1 VSLVDN
7 IRAAAEGADLKK
19 VALGAGIF
27 VVSLVGSIALTSA
40 VLVRLPPDYLT
51 CNPSA
56 PRQPLTG
63 RALALR
69 IGRCVA
75 GVLLIALGIVLSFPG
90 VPGQGFLTII
100 AGLFISELPGT
111 RRLLRRILSWP
122 RMRSAVNK
130 LRARYK
136 HPPLEEPCAGA
147 A

>member
-1 VSLVDN
+1 MSIVDS
-7 IRAAAEGADLKK
+7 IRAAAAGADLKK

-27 VVSLVGSIALTSA
+27 VVSLVGSLALTSA

-51 CNPSA
+51 RDPSA
-56 PRQPLTG
+56 APQRLTG

-69 IGRCVA
+69 VGRCVA
-75 GVLLIALGIVLSFPG
+75 GLVLIALGVVLSFPG

-111 RRLLRRILSWP
+111 RRLLCRILSWP

-136 HPPLEEPCAGA
+136 HPPLDEPGAGA